1 MSQDVPRRRWLEWC
15 LSLALLAFVFAAV
28 YFPLNDTDIWW
39 HLASGRWIW
48 EHRALPRTDPFSA
61 STLGRPWAD
70 LHWLFQVVVFLAY
83 RLGGAWAV
91 VLLKC
96 VVVTAGAAVL
106 LRAVDCAAA
115 PPPGPPS
122 CGGAEREGGARIGA
136 RAMASLCLAPVVFW
150 TRHLIFARPIAFTL
164 LLLALF
170 LWILERQVAR
180 GRTRALWLLPLLQM
194 IWCNL
199 QPVSPLGP
207 VLVGTYLA
215 GETITYLGQRRGLSG
230 LQTRQTSG
238 DLVRWGVSLAGVLA
252 AFLVTPYG
260 AAAWEVPLELFSRI
274 SPRTE
279 LFSLNVS
286 ENVPTWVV
294 ERTEPES
301 IAWFKW
307 MAAAAFASLTMAR
320 GPGRLSRL
328 SALAALILPAWMA
341 HRNALVFAWVAAP
354 VVAIQWSQTLSLAPR
369 RSAEG
374 NRRSA
379 SWALAASACAA
390 CALIL
395 LAGALWE
402 ARRGE
407 GDPRQPA
414 PFWAP
419 VQAARA
425 LAQSGVSGPV
435 FTSVRFGSYAIWALP
450 AANRP
455 LIDGRLVLRRPE
467 ELEEHLDVLDHPE
480 RFERLRS
487 RDGFAAAM
495 LPIAHPDRYRKLLA
509 SLARDPRW
517 ALTFTDGWQA
527 LFLFDPDGRRARL
540 DLDQE
545 ATVARIR
552 ASHLAENPAVRLQ
565 AELYLATMLA
575 ETGHRS
581 RAIELL
587 RSLPG
592 PDAQALLGRCLLLD
606 DDLDAAESI
615 AKALL
620 SEGDRPEGSW
630 NLMALV
636 ALARGDERAALDWIE
651 RTLLRAPHDE
661 EARAILG
668 RLEGRAE
675 DQR

>member
-1 MSQDVPRRRWLEWC
+1 VSQDVPRRRWLERC

-48 EHRALPRTDPFSA
+48 EHRALPRTDPFAA
-61 STLGRPWAD
+61 STLTRPWAD
-70 LHWLFQVVVFLAY
+70 LHWLFQVIAFLAY

-91 VLLKC
+91 VLLKSA
-96 VVVTAGAAVL
+96 VVTAGASVL
-106 LRAVDCAAA
+106 LRAVDCAVV
-115 PPPGPPS
+115 PPLGHPS
-122 CGGAEREGGARIGA
+122 YDSGAELGGGARVGA
-136 RAMASLCLAPVVFW
+136 RAMASLCLAPVIFLA
-150 TRHLIFARPIAFTL
+150 RNLIFARPIAFTL

-207 VLVGTYLA
+207 VLVGSYLA
-215 GETITYLGQRRGLSG
+215 GETITYLGQRRGLFG

-238 DLVRWGVSLAGVLA
+238 DLVRGGAVLAGVLA

-294 ERTEPES
+294 ERTEPQS

-307 MAAAAFASLTMAR
+307 VAAAAFASLTIAR

-328 SALAALILPAWMA
+328 LALAALILPAWMA

-354 VVAIQWSQTLSLAPR
+354 VVAIRWSQTLSLG
-369 RSAEG
+369 SAEG
-374 NRRSA
+374 MRRRA

-390 CALIL
+390 SALLL
-395 LAGALWE
+395 LAGALWQ

-419 VQAARA
+419 VQATRA
-425 LAQSGVSGPV
+425 LAQSGVPGPV
-435 FTSVRFGSYAIWALP
+435 FTSVRFGSYVIWALP

-487 RDGFAAAM
+487 REGFAAAM

-527 LFLFDPDGRRARL
+527 LFLFDPDRRRARL

-545 ATVARIR
+545 ATVAQIR

-575 ETGHRS
+575 ETGHRG

-587 RSLPG
+587 RSIAG

-606 DDLDAAESI
+606 DDLDAAEAV

-620 SEGDRPEGSW
+620 DDGARPEGSW
-630 NLMALV
+630 NLLALV

-668 RLEGRAE
+668 RLGGRAE
-675 DQR
+675 DQQ